1 MKFSQIVAA
10 LGDQVTASSL
20 VSSNLD
26 SKRDVGD
33 RTLTGLAAIQ
43 EATANDLSYVEG
55 AKFVS
60 YISTTQAGALILP
73 NDEALQVQASDR
85 DILWIGVKDPR
96 LAFARAINY
105 FYQPYRRSAGIHPSA
120 VIEVGAQI
128 GDEVAIG
135 PLAVVHSG
143 AKVGDRACIHAGAVV
158 YPDATI
164 GQNTVLHANCVVHE
178 RTQIGDNCVI
188 HSGAVIGSEGFG
200 FVPTATGWEKMHQ
213 SGVAVLEEGVEIGCN
228 STVDRAAVG
237 ETRIGKN
244 TKIDNMVHIAHSCQI
259 GEAVAMAAQVG
270 MAGGT
275 IIGNRV
281 ILAGQV
287 GIANKAKIGDGAIA
301 SAQAG
306 ISSNVAPGEI
316 VSGSPALPHKIF
328 LKSSAIIRRLPE
340 IAKSVKQM
348 QKQLIETND

>member
-1 MKFSQIVAA
+1 MRFSQIVAA
-10 LGDQVTASSL
+10 LGDQVTASSFDGK
-20 VSSNLD
+20 S
-26 SKRDVGD
+26 DVGD
-33 RTLTGLAAIQ
+33 RTLIGLAAIQ
-43 EATANDLSYVEG
+43 EATVNDLSYVEG
-55 AKFVS
+55 AKFS
-60 YISTTQAGALILP
+60 TYISTTQAGALILP
-73 NDEALQVQASDR
+73 NDKDLQMQASDR
-85 DILWIGVKDPR
+85 NILWISVRYPR
-96 LAFARAINY
+96 LAFAKAISY

-120 VIEVGAQI
+120 VVDPDATI

-135 PLAVVHSG
+135 PLAVVHAG
-143 AKVGDRACIHAGAVV
+143 AKVGDYTCIHAGAVV
-158 YPDATI
+158 YPEAII
-164 GQNTVLHANCVVHE
+164 GRNTVLHANCVIHE
-178 RTQIGDNCVI
+178 RTQIGDNCIV

-213 SGVAVLEEGVEIGCN
+213 SGIAVLEDGVEIGCN
-228 STVDRAAVG
+228 STVDRSAVG

-244 TKIDNMVHIAHSCQI
+244 TKIDNMVHIAHSCQV

-287 GIANKAKIGDGAIA
+287 GIANKAKLGDGVIA

-306 ISSNVAPGEI
+306 ITSNVAPGET

-328 LKSSAIIRRLPE
+328 LKSSALIKRLPE

-348 QKQLIETND
+348 QKQLSETND